1 MNEKANL
8 EFQVSNSKW
17 KRLHSVK
24 VVIQKKIRKI
34 YLLYV
39 NAYKLSYE
47 KDSSLTLGSIQ
58 AHTQVSPAF
67 RSVAP
72 QPQQEGCSAQE
83 AAQDPCQELVCSFRD
98 VS

>member
-67 RSVAP
+67 RRCGSSASIGRVLSSG
-72 QPQQEGCSAQE
+72 GCSGPLPGACVLL
-83 AAQDPCQELVCSFRD
+83 P
-98 VS
+98 